1 MDRFDHFIL
10 TRFNLNIESA
20 PPERKLDPAWLDHR
34 FELFDSFCYPSVRGQ
49 STQTFTW
56 LVFFDSDTP
65 RTFKDKLAE
74 YSNWKNFVPVF
85 ISAPTE
91 EYHKNM
97 RAEII
102 KRMSDGAQSVV
113 TTRLDNDDALGIRFV
128 ETLQKLV
135 KDKSDNE
142 PECINFTFG
151 YKLDRSTSKLYLAKH
166 QCNQFISLIEH
177 AQNFST
183 VYCEQHRWLS
193 KVAPVREVKI
203 APLWLEVVHG
213 KNVTNTVYG
222 VRKPVKGLSTFT
234 IHAIP
239 SQNDNWFSC
248 WIGQGQESLKRMVE
262 SLKRMVKRVAKLLLP
277 RAIIALLRPML
288 AGRQ

>member
-1 MDRFDHFIL
+1 VDRFDHFIL

-34 FELFDSFCYPSVRGQ
+34 FGLFDSFCYPSVRGQ

-65 RTFKDKLAE
+65 RTFKEKVAE
-74 YSNWKNFVPVF
+74 YSNWTNFVPVF

-135 KDKSDNE
+135 KDKLNNE

-151 YKLDRSTSKLYLAKH
+151 YKLDTSTSKLYLAKH

-213 KNVTNTVYG
+213 KNVTNKVYG

-234 IHAIP
+234 IHAAIP

-248 WIGQGQESLKRMVE
+248 WIGQGQE